1 MIANKVVEITDANA
15 EQRVTELLDSSYQ
28 GVKRL
33 FVFAYDNT
41 AGEDQVSVD
50 SFKKYFLPRV
60 KIEDYYKVRKVSTG
74 QGDDYTTGYLL
85 YFAYFEKNYRL
96 IAADLSNKKLYM
108 LIQEQINRLSLLV
121 K

>member
-1 MIANKVVEITDANA
+1 M
-15 EQRVTELLDSSYQ
+15 LDSSYQ

-33 FVFAYDNT
+33 FVLANDNT
-41 AGEDQVSVD
+41 AGKDQVSVD

-74 QGDDYTTGYLL
+74 KGDDYTTGYLL

-96 IAADLSNKKLYM
+96 IAADLSTKKLYM
-108 LIQEQINRLSLLV
+108 LIQEQINRSSLLV

>member
-1 MIANKVVEITDANA
+1 M
-15 EQRVTELLDSSYQ
+15 LDSSYQ

-33 FVFAYDNT
+33 FVLANDNT
-41 AGEDQVSVD
+41 AGKDQVSVD

-74 QGDDYTTGYLL
+74 KGDDYTTGYLL

-108 LIQEQINRLSLLV
+108 LIQEQINRLFSLV

>member
-1 MIANKVVEITDANA
+1 M
-15 EQRVTELLDSSYQ
+15 LDSSYQ

-33 FVFAYDNT
+33 FVLTNDNT
-41 AGEDQVSVD
+41 AGKDQVSVD

-74 QGDDYTTGYLL
+74 KGDDYTTGYLL

-108 LIQEQINRLSLLV
+108 LIQEQINRLFLLI